1 MAGSDVKSVHLTAD
15 TTAADADGVCQS
27 QTPAGGGSQDITI
40 NGAQASGGVASFDA
54 GRLITITSAGA
65 DQGRTFTITGTDVNG
80 DAQTETITGPNTTTV
95 TGTAYFK
102 TVTTVN
108 VDDDTAGAITV
119 GMSAD
124 AADVIFRERARLK
137 GAFIVNAATAGVV
150 TFLSGSPTGT
160 VKLKLGTVASATAER
175 DVTVPSEGIMFEDGA
190 YITYTGGTNE
200 IFTNMTLF
208 HA

>member
-27 QTPAGGGSQDITI
+27 QTPAAGGSQDLTI

-54 GRLITITSAGA
+54 GRLITIASASDDSA
-65 DQGRTFTITGTDVNG
+65 RTFTITGTDVNG
-80 DAQTETITGPNTTTV
+80 DAQTEVIAGPATTV
-95 TGTAYFK
+95 TGTKYFK

-137 GAFIVNAATAGVV
+137 GAFIVNAATAGVL

-160 VKLKLGTVASATAER
+160 VKMKLGTVGSVTAER
-175 DVTVPSEGIMFEDGA
+175 DVTIPSEGVMFEDGA

-200 IFTNMTLF
+200 IFTNMTAF

>member
-27 QTPAGGGSQDITI
+27 QTPAAGGSQDLTI

-54 GRLITITSAGA
+54 GRLITIASAS
-65 DQGRTFTITGTDVNG
+65 DDSGRTFTITGTDVNG
-80 DAQTETITGPNTTTV
+80 DTQSEVIAGPATTV
-95 TGTAYFK
+95 TGTKYFK

-160 VKLKLGTVASATAER
+160 VKMKLGTVGSVTAER
-175 DVTVPSEGIMFEDGA
+175 DVTIPSEGVVFEDGA